1 MKNKLAAALTLEDLL
16 EEVVSD
22 ERSVSVALHRL
33 AQILLFLKH
42 SAQSLRKLTRATLIL
57 AALLGAGG
65 AVSTRIVAWHAADAA
80 SVDGLVDLERRWA
93 HLSWLFLG
101 LVVSRRSH
109 TSLLGT
115 FHVGT
120 SARHELFF
128 LIILTLV
135 INFFFVRVCLVVDH
149 FAEAFERPGNLVTAA
164 LGVLYFDNAGHARP
178 NTASILICSNLVE
191 THFKLIF
198 LSFH

>member
-1 MKNKLAAALTLEDLL
+1 MEMDGGYDGSTWRSRAPPLWQESEEGTVTLPHIDYHKDKFGRDTSMGTQFGLSKG
-16 EEVVSD
+16 EEVV
-22 ERSVSVALHRL
+22 
-33 AQILLFLKH
+33 
-42 SAQSLRKLTRATLIL
+42 
-57 AALLGAGG
+57 
-65 AVSTRIVAWHAADAA
+65 VAWHAADAA

-93 HLSWLFLG
+93 HLGWLFFG
-101 LVVSRRSH
+101 LIVSRRSH
-109 TSLLGT
+109 TSLLGA